1 MLQRF
6 KLLPEERK
14 RLQFLQ
20 ALARLKQ
27 TDDFQLLIDVL
38 HQTQQNI
45 DKSNRIAHSPELQW
59 GQGHAQFL
67 NELLETIG
75 IAEELSRDLRK
86 KLERDETPP
95 VSGF

>member
-6 KLLPEERK
+6 KLLPDERK

-27 TDDFQLLIDVL
+27 TDDFQLLVEVL
-38 HQTQQNI
+38 HQAQTNI

-67 NELLETIG
+67 NEMLETIG
-75 IAEELSRDLRK
+75 SAETLSRDLRK
-86 KLERDETPP
+86 KLESDETPS
-95 VSGF
+95 VNGF